1 MLTEPSPSVP
11 RRALGSPRPLLFC
24 ALLSLVAAGGACATT
39 PSSPPPP
46 PPSPGSDAIPPAGAS
61 ALLAAE
67 AAQPAATHGAPAA
80 APAPAP
86 RTEID
91 DEGAALLRAERVD
104 GAFVLLDASR
114 GVTHVVNPD
123 RASARYVPASTFKIP
138 NTLIGLETG
147 VIPDERFA
155 LPWDGVKRSVPDWN
169 RDHDLA
175 SAMKHSVVWFYQE
188 IARRIGPER
197 MQAHLDAFR
206 YGNRDISGGIDK
218 FWLTGGL
225 RISPHEQIDFLR
237 RLHAGAL
244 PCSAR
249 SVDILKRL
257 LVLEQTPAYTLR
269 GKTGLESDERSTTGW
284 LVGYVERG
292 ADTYFYATVLLGKG
306 SDSGRI
312 MPLRHRLTRALLKR
326 HGALPEDA

>member
-1 MLTEPSPSVP
+1 MSAAPARVEGAMLSPLPGCLS
-11 RRALGSPRPLLFC
+11 RRALASARPLLSC
-24 ALLSLVAAGGACATT
+24 ALLAIVATASACATA
-39 PSSPPPP
+39 PPPP
-46 PPSPGSDAIPPAGAS
+46 PPPPPASGGA
-61 ALLAAE
+61 A
-67 AAQPAATHGAPAA
+67 PPAA
-80 APAPAP
+80 APAASAPAAA

-91 DEGAALLRAERVD
+91 EGGAALLRAEGVD
-104 GAFVLLDASR
+104 GAFVLFDAAR
-114 GVTHVVNPD
+114 GVTRVVNPE
-123 RASARYVPASTFKIP
+123 RAAARYVPASTFKIP
-138 NTLIGLETG
+138 NTIIGLETG
-147 VIPDERFA
+147 VIPDERFT
-155 LPWDGVKRSVPDWN
+155 LRWDGVQRRVPDWN

-188 IARRIGPER
+188 VARRIGAER
-197 MQAHLDAFR
+197 MQAHLDALG

-249 SVDILKRL
+249 SLDIVKRI

-269 GKTGLESDERSTTGW
+269 GKTGMEMDERSSTGW

-292 ADTYFYATVLLGKG
+292 ADTYFFATVLLGTG
-306 SDSGRI
+306 SDGERI
-312 MPLRHRLTRALLKR
+312 MPLRRSLTRALLKR

>member
-1 MLTEPSPSVP
+1 MISPLPACLP
-11 RRALGSPRPLLFC
+11 RRALASTRPLLSC
-24 ALLSLVAAGGACATT
+24 ALLAIFTAASACATA
-39 PSSPPPP
+39 PPPP
-46 PPSPGSDAIPPAGAS
+46 PGPSPPPVPASGGSTPPAAAPGA
-61 ALLAAE
+61 
-67 AAQPAATHGAPAA
+67 GAPAA
-80 APAPAP
+80 APGAPAAG

-91 DEGAALLRAERVD
+91 EGGAALLRAEGLD
-104 GAFVLLDASR
+104 GAFVLFDAAR

-123 RASARYVPASTFKIP
+123 RAAARYVPASTFKIP
-138 NTLIGLETG
+138 NTIIGLETG
-147 VIPDERFA
+147 VIPDERFT
-155 LPWDGVKRSVPDWN
+155 LRWDGVQRSVPDWN

-188 IARRIGPER
+188 VARRIGPER
-197 MQAHLDAFR
+197 MQAHLDALG
-206 YGNRDISGGIDK
+206 YGNRDISGGIDR

-249 SVDILKRL
+249 SLDIVKRI

-269 GKTGLESDERSTTGW
+269 GKTGLEIDERSTTGW

-292 ADTYFYATVLLGKG
+292 ADTYFFATVLLGNG
-306 SDSGRI
+306 SDGERI
-312 MPLRHRLTRALLKR
+312 MPLRKSLTRALLKR
-326 HGALPEDA
+326 HGALPEDT